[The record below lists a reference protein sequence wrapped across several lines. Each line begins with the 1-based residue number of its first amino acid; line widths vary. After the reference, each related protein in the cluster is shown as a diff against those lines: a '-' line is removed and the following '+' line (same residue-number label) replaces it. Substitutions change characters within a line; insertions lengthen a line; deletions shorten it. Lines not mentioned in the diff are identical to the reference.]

1 MKYFLDTTETIADG
15 VGFSQFGILHIV
27 WMIIAAVTIIAVS
40 RIYKS
45 TDSVKRAK
53 IRKIMAGLIIFDE
66 IWKMF
71 FLAVGGRYIYDYL
84 PFHLCSVNIFLIAWH
99 AVKPNKMLDNFLYA
113 VCIPGA
119 MAALLFPS
127 WTKLPLF
134 NFMHLHSFTIH
145 TLLVLYPVML
155 TYAGDIK
162 PKLKDVPKCLGLLFV
177 MAQITYYINRALG
190 TNFMF
195 LMEADANNPLY
206 VFEQMW
212 GNHLLGLPVIMSA
225 IVIVMYAQILLKNK
239 IRK

>member
-71 FLAVGGRYIYDYL
+71 FLAVGGRYVYDYL

-99 AVKPNKMLDNFLYA
+99 AYKPNKMLDNFLYA

-177 MAQITYYINRALG
+177 MAQIAYYINRALG

-225 IVIVMYAQILLKNK
+225 IVIVMYAPIVLKNK

>member
-1 MKYFLDTTETIADG
+1 MQYFLDTTGTIVDG

-27 WMIIAAVTIIAVS
+27 WMIVAAVTIIGVS
-40 RIYKS
+40 RIYKAA
-45 TDSVKRAK
+45 DNVKRAK
-53 IRKIMAGLIIFDE
+53 IRIIVAGLVIFDE

-71 FLAVGGRYIYDYL
+71 FLAIGGRYTYSYL

-99 AVKPNKMLDNFLYA
+99 AYKPNKTLDNFLYA

-127 WTKLPLF
+127 WTSLPIF
-134 NFMHLHSFTIH
+134 NFMHLHSFTLH

-155 TYAGDIK
+155 TYAGDVK
-162 PKLKDVPKCLGLLFV
+162 PKVKDLPKCLGLLFAMV
-177 MAQITYYINRALG
+177 QIAYYINRVLG

-195 LMEADANNPLY
+195 IMEADANNPLY

-212 GNHLLGLPVIMSA
+212 GNHLLGLPVIITA
-225 IVIVMYAQILLKNK
+225 IVIVMYAPIVLKNK
-239 IRK
+239 GKK